1 MKFKD
6 RLLPSLLLTIQV
18 LEAAAGLYISIEI
31 ITMLFEG
38 KIFKALLLMIGYVSI
53 QLFVIR
59 LEQEFKYKKIKLGF
73 SWFTKGTIIKVCNF
87 IAILLIVIFFS
98 IGIYTE
104 IHYDNPYNPYLIALA
119 FTLFLIAMY
128 ILSKCQTK

>member
-1 MKFKD
+1 MKFKE
-6 RLLPSLLLTIQV
+6 RLLPSILLTIQV
-18 LEAAAGLYISIEI
+18 LEGAAGLYIFIEI
-31 ITMLFEG
+31 ITMLFDG
-38 KIFKALLLMIGYVSI
+38 KPFKASLLMIGYLSLKI
-53 QLFVIR
+53 FATWI
-59 LEQEFKYKKIKLGF
+59 EEKFKGKKIKLIF
-73 SWFTKGTIIKVCNF
+73 SWLTKGTIIKVCNF

-119 FTLFLIAMY
+119 FTLFLLAMF